1 MADLTRSTLEMRA
14 SEAEAEVSN
23 ISSSL
28 WCTRAAAIIDN
39 RRVNV
44 NNGRINEGVSG
55 GGIDVTNFPLLNSP
69 D

>member
-14 SEAEAEVSN
+14 SERASEAEAAVSN

-39 RRVNV
+39 RRFKV

-55 GGIDVTNFPLLNSP
+55 GGIDVTKFPST
-69 D
+69 